1 MNQRIF
7 LTLKFYN
14 LKFKEMKSIFK
25 PLAFL
30 TLFFLGISTLG
41 FAQKS
46 LQDIA
51 ELNDKKWDK
60 LVKNYR
66 NSSTWIDQL
75 QGLLN
80 EELLAEE
87 NLPDP
92 KKIGVLT
99 VQVWDKSETVV
110 SRSTFEG
117 MYSST
122 TYTTYSK
129 NFLSPSG
136 SNIVADKF
144 LEKMLPIFGDQFQA
158 KGISLIESK
167 DFLTDEEKRTIYKEG
182 VNQIEVSGLVKS
194 LLSINTF
201 LTGKDR
207 EVQSSL
213 SASGYEFYPVSASI
227 MSSDYKSPASLGLIV
242 EDLGLDA
249 VLVLT
254 VNVSL
259 VRNGKSMVLH
269 GLEAGIVGPIDDD
282 TSKEYKGRIGAGM
295 MNMYRDGLSFSSV
308 YFEAE
313 PFEIAKINKSDGAI
327 EEWYLDGL
335 DVVTE
340 RMASDLIRGMEK
352 FIALDKSKDK

>member
-1 MNQRIF
+1 
-7 LTLKFYN
+7 
-14 LKFKEMKSIFK
+14 MKSLFK
-25 PLAFL
+25 SLVFFILLFL
-30 TLFFLGISTLG
+30 CFSNLVS
-41 FAQKS
+41 AQKS

-66 NSSTWIDQL
+66 NNSTWIDQL

-80 EELLAEE
+80 EDLLAEE

-92 KKIGVLT
+92 KGIGVLT
-99 VQVWDKSETVV
+99 MQVWDKSETVV
-110 SRSTFEG
+110 SQSTFEG

-122 TYTTYSK
+122 TTTTYSK

-144 LEKMLPIFGDQFQA
+144 IETMLPIYGDQFKT
-158 KGISLIESK
+158 KGISLIEPQE
-167 DFLTDEEKRTIYKEG
+167 FLTDEEKRTIYKEG
-182 VNQIEVSGLVKS
+182 VYAIEVSGLVKS

-201 LTGKDR
+201 LTGKDK

-227 MSSDYKSPASLGLIV
+227 MSSDFKSPASLGLIV

-249 VLVLT
+249 VLILT

-259 VRNGKSMVLH
+259 VRNGKSLVLH

-282 TSKEYKGRIGAGM
+282 QSKEYKGRIGAGM
-295 MNMYRDGLSFSSV
+295 MNMYRDGLSFSTT
-308 YFEAE
+308 YFDVE
-313 PFEIAKINKSDGAI
+313 PFEIAKINKSNGAI
-327 EEWYLDGL
+327 EEWYLEGL

-340 RMASDLIRGMEK
+340 RMATDLIRGMEK
-352 FIALDKSKDK
+352 FIALDKSKD